1 MKIKSTG
8 ILTIIVVLALILYAA
23 ISSVSLKQNIAYGK
37 AQRAALEVEL
47 ARLQR
52 ENAELEYEIA
62 HSDDDETIERIAR
75 SKLGLV
81 RPGEKIF
88 YDISQ

>member
-1 MKIKSTG
+1 MKIKSTA
-8 ILTIIVVLALILYAA
+8 IFTFIIVLALILYAV
-23 ISSVSLKQNIAYGK
+23 ISSMSLSQDVAAGK
-37 AQRAALEVEL
+37 AQRTALEAEL

-62 HSDDDETIERIAR
+62 HSDDDATIESIAR